1 MPSKFVRTEKTPKK
15 EIRGQAALVLTA
27 LDNAN
32 GVAKTI
38 DEITADI
45 GDVMVTRQ
53 EPSRVTAYYITMFKK
68 QGLVVTAPDV
78 KVAAE
83 TKTDEDE
90 DQVPADETAD
100 DLPTGEDEDGDDED
114 EDGDDDN

>member
-1 MPSKFVRTEKTPKK
+1 MPSKFVRTERAPKK

-32 GVAKTI
+32 GVPKTI
-38 DEITADI
+38 DELTADI

-68 QGLVVTAPDV
+68 QGLVITAPEV
-78 KVAAE
+78 KAEAVAEPAPLGDADG
-83 TKTDEDE
+83 DEDN
-90 DQVPADETAD
+90 ADEN
-100 DLPTGEDEDGDDED
+100 DLDGDEDGDDED
-114 EDGDDDN
+114 DE